1 MVMQTMEKSNPEH
14 HETAVSPVVGV
25 MLMLVVVI
33 IIAAVVSA
41 FAGGLATKDQKAPV
55 SVLDVRIHALENAGG
70 MPPWGNGYYA
80 PTLTIQ
86 HVSGD
91 TLPTKDLRILTY
103 YKNQSG
109 STLRGNLSGEIA
121 VAGNDTW
128 TYYAAD
134 QYCGVLF
141 INDPKRFGTGA
152 VQNSNSGRSNW
163 FGNASAV
170 LQTGDILTTPAQFC
184 GNYDDNTGPTQP
196 HKNTGMN
203 YLLGFDATNS
213 IHGFR
218 TGSVV
223 NVKIVHLP
231 SGKAIFDKDVVVE

>member
-1 MVMQTMEKSNPEH
+1 MRVSEKTLSEH
-14 HETAVSPVVGV
+14 AVSPVVGV

-41 FAGGLATKDQKAPV
+41 FAGGLATKEQKAPV
-55 SVLDVRIHALENAGG
+55 SVLDVSIHALENAGG

-80 PTLTIQ
+80 PTMTIQ

-103 YKNQSG
+103 FKNPSG
-109 STLRGNLSGEIA
+109 STMRGNLSGEIA

-128 TYYAAD
+128 TYYTVD

-152 VQNSNSGRSNW
+152 VEDSDSGRSNW

-184 GNYDDNTGPTQP
+184 GNYNDNTGPTKP
-196 HKNTGMN
+196 HKNTGMT
-203 YLLGFDATNS
+203 YLLGFDATDP

-223 NVKIVHLP
+223 NVKIVHIP